1 LEDINSKIPMFILKP
16 LTVEEV
22 LQHDPKERFIS
33 EKEVKEFLGT
43 ISRLLYATS
52 TLLKACHKSNAE
64 GKLEDSTFKG
74 TVAATC
80 KNLDI
85 IAKRLE

>member
-1 LEDINSKIPMFILKP
+1 MNSKIPTFILNP
-16 LTVEEV
+16 ISAEEV
-22 LQHDPKERFIS
+22 QRHDPKERFIA
-33 EKEVKEFLGT
+33 EKEVKEFLGN
-43 ISRLLYATS
+43 ISKLLYATS
-52 TLLKACHKSNAE
+52 GLLRASHKSNAE

-74 TVAATC
+74 TVSATC